1 MTTTSSKSKPKKK
14 KSRAGLVV
22 AGVATAA
29 VVGAGVYLLSGSAS
43 AKSPAK
49 KPKGANAEPKP
60 KGSGS
65 SSPPRGAKGPGRSGG
80 GSKSSGRGSGDAG
93 GSLGPGGTIPSEGSG
108 KGGGSKK
115 PKGKAPK
122 DKGSDEGKESRS
134 DEPKGFWWGDRSKV
148 PADFDFQ
155 SNQIWISGDRSAAA
169 AGFHFFLD
177 GHDAKGERVTWDE
190 DGLSFLISDGTV
202 PTPTADRDHREDP
215 VPSLRKILRKKDPD
229 TGELR
234 GDSVFSWV
242 AAYYGTGI
250 SPLEAAT
257 SRGVDLLQDMVDE
270 ASVLSGGS
278 KGAMDLSGPLR
289 DFYGYALGR
298 LEMGRKAIYGDGF
311 AWGQGE
317 DAIG

>member
-14 KSRAGLVV
+14 RSRAGLVV

-43 AKSPAK
+43 AKSPPK

-60 KGSGS
+60 RGSGS
-65 SSPPRGAKGPGRSGG
+65 SSPPRSGG
-80 GSKSSGRGSGDAG
+80 GSKSPGKGSGDAG
-93 GSLGPGGTIPSEGSG
+93 GSLGPGGAIPSGGSG

-115 PKGKAPK
+115 PKGKTPK
-122 DKGSDEGKESRS
+122 GKADEGKESRA
-134 DEPKGFWWGDRSKV
+134 DVPKGFWWGDRSKV

-155 SNQIWISGDRSAAA
+155 SNQIWISADRTAAA
-169 AGFHFFLD
+169 AGFYFFLD
-177 GHDAKGERVTWDE
+177 GNDAQGERVTWDKE
-190 DGLSFLISDGTV
+190 GLSFLISDGSV
-202 PTPTADRDHREDP
+202 LTPTADRDHREDP

-257 SRGVDLLQDMVDE
+257 SRGVDLLQDMVDQ

-278 KGAMDLSGPLR
+278 KGELDLAGPLR

-298 LEMGRKAIYGDGF
+298 LEMGRTAIYGDGF

-317 DAIG
+317 DAVG